1 MIATA
6 TAENSQP
13 AVSISGPRSG
23 SRVSCKS
30 DIPDLLRGHSP
41 KAKTSMIN
49 VPTIFD
55 FDQGNQKLDAA

>member
-1 MIATA
+1 
-6 TAENSQP
+6 
-13 AVSISGPRSG
+13 VSIWGPRSG

-41 KAKTSMIN
+41 KAKTSTLG

-55 FDQGNQKLDAA
+55 FDQGNRKLDAG